1 MVNGVIT
8 FLVLGILLVL
18 PIVTLAMVVRLCRT
32 IGDGRVAKDER
43 VGPWSCRLYSAAKRA
58 VLAWVAEIVFCVVV
72 FLGLGYY
79 DSSFLPGRYHYW
91 LMLALP
97 VVAFTWGVMKPRVY
111 SDGAERVKN
120 GRIGAWITLTIL
132 LFPMFTIVFF
142 ISRPIAPYLHRSI
155 NPQSSEIVIRAP
167 EWSAW
172 KFRMVDVATDMIPWD
187 ATDIELK
194 YTPIKGFLPLGGSA
208 ELRCKVEKDDLLA
221 FAKARG
227 YEFQSESV
235 SHNSCAKGCGDC
247 DFVWQVW
254 HKYNGDTPY
263 PNDFL
268 AYNYRY
274 ATCGGYSFFYDVNT
288 KMLYAQWSS
297 N

>member
-1 MVNGVIT
+1 MNGVIT
-8 FLVLGILLVL
+8 FLVLGILIVL
-18 PIVTLAMVVRLCRT
+18 PIATLAMVVRLCRT
-32 IGDGRVAKDER
+32 IGDGRVAKGETA
-43 VGPWSCRLYSAAKRA
+43 GPWSRRLYSAAKRTTL
-58 VLAWVAEIVFCVVV
+58 VWVSEIVFCVVA

-97 VVAFTWGVMKPRVY
+97 VVAFTWGIMKPRVY
-111 SDGAERVKN
+111 SDGVERVKN
-120 GRIGAWITLTIL
+120 GRIGAWITLAIL
-132 LFPMFTIVFF
+132 LFPIFTVVFF
-142 ISRPIAPYLHRSI
+142 ISRPIAPYLHRI
-155 NPQSSEIVIRAP
+155 GTPQSSEMVIRAP
-167 EWSAW
+167 EWNAW
-172 KFRMVDVATDMIPWD
+172 TFRMADVAPDMIPWD

-194 YTPIKGFLPLGGSA
+194 YTSTKGLLPLGGRA

>member
-1 MVNGVIT
+1 
-8 FLVLGILLVL
+8 
-18 PIVTLAMVVRLCRT
+18 
-32 IGDGRVAKDER
+32 
-43 VGPWSCRLYSAAKRA
+43 
-58 VLAWVAEIVFCVVV
+58 
-72 FLGLGYY
+72 
-79 DSSFLPGRYHYW
+79 
-91 LMLALP
+91 MLALP
-97 VVAFTWGVMKPRVY
+97 VVAFTWGIMKPRAY
-111 SDGAERVKN
+111 SDGVERVKN
-120 GRIGAWITLTIL
+120 GRIGAWITLAIL

-142 ISRPIAPYLHRSI
+142 ISRPIAPYLHRI
-155 NPQSSEIVIRAP
+155 GNPQSSEMVIRAP
-167 EWSAW
+167 GWNAW
-172 KFRMVDVATDMIPWD
+172 TFRMADVAPDMIPWN

-194 YTPIKGFLPLGGSA
+194 YTPTKGLLPLGGRA

-247 DFVWQVW
+247 DFVWHVW
-254 HKYNGDTPY
+254 YKYNGDTPY

-274 ATCGGYSFFYDVNT
+274 ATCGGYSFFYDVNMKT
-288 KMLYAQWSS
+288 LYAQWSS

>member
-1 MVNGVIT
+1 M
-8 FLVLGILLVL
+8 
-18 PIVTLAMVVRLCRT
+18 
-32 IGDGRVAKDER
+32 
-43 VGPWSCRLYSAAKRA
+43 
-58 VLAWVAEIVFCVVV
+58 WVSEIIFCVVIFV
-72 FLGLGYY
+72 GLGYY
-79 DSSFLPGRYHYW
+79 DSSFLPMRYYYW

-97 VVAFTWGVMKPRVY
+97 VVAFTWGIMKPRVY
-111 SDGAERVKN
+111 SDGVERVKN
-120 GRIGAWITLTIL
+120 GRIGAWITLAIL
-132 LFPMFTIVFF
+132 LFPMFTIIFF
-142 ISRPIAPYLHRSI
+142 ISRPIAPYLHRI
-155 NPQSSEIVIRAP
+155 GNPQSSEIVIRAT
-167 EWSAW
+167 EWNAW
-172 KFRMVDVATDMIPWD
+172 KFRMADVAPDMIPWD

-194 YTPIKGFLPLGGSA
+194 YTPTKGLLPLGGRA

-235 SHNSCAKGCGDC
+235 KRNSCAKGCSDC

-288 KMLYAQWSS
+288 KTLYAQWSS

>member
-1 MVNGVIT
+1 MNGVIA
-8 FLVLGILLVL
+8 FLLLGILLVL
-18 PIVTLAMVVRLCRT
+18 PIVTFAMVVRLCRT
-32 IGDGRVAKDER
+32 IGDWRVTKGEVAE
-43 VGPWSCRLYSAAKRA
+43 PWSSRLYSAAKRMA
-58 VLAWVAEIVFCVVV
+58 LVWVSEIAFCVVV
-72 FLGLGYY
+72 FVGLGYY

-97 VVAFTWGVMKPRVY
+97 VVAFTWGVMNPRVY

-120 GRIGAWITLTIL
+120 GRVGAWITLAIL

-142 ISRPIAPYLHRSI
+142 ISRPIAPYLHRI
-155 NPQSSEIVIRAP
+155 VNPKNSEIVIRAP

-172 KFRMVDVATDMIPWD
+172 KFRMVDVAPDMIPWE

-194 YTPIKGFLPLGGSA
+194 YTPIEGLLPLGGSA
-208 ELRCKVEKDDLLA
+208 ELRCQVEKDDLLA

-227 YEFQSESV
+227 YEFQSVSV
-235 SHNSCAKGCGDC
+235 KRNSCANGCGDC
-247 DFVWQVW
+247 DFVRQVW
-254 HKYNGDTPY
+254 YKYNGDSSY
-263 PNDFL
+263 PTDFF

-288 KMLYAQWSS
+288 KMLYAQWLS

>member
-1 MVNGVIT
+1 MNGVIA
-8 FLVLGILLVL
+8 FLLLGILLVL
-18 PIVTLAMVVRLCRT
+18 PIVTFAMVVRLCRT
-32 IGDGRVAKDER
+32 IGDGRVTKGEVAES
-43 VGPWSCRLYSAAKRA
+43 WSSRLYSAAKRMA
-58 VLAWVAEIVFCVVV
+58 LVWVSEIAFCVVV
-72 FLGLGYY
+72 FVGLGYY

-97 VVAFTWGVMKPRVY
+97 VVAFTWGVMNPRVY

-120 GRIGAWITLTIL
+120 GRVGAWITLAIL

-142 ISRPIAPYLHRSI
+142 ISRPIAPYLHRI
-155 NPQSSEIVIRAP
+155 VNPKNSEIVIRAP

-172 KFRMVDVATDMIPWD
+172 KFRMVDVAPDMIPWE

-194 YTPIKGFLPLGGSA
+194 YTPIEGLLPLGGSA
-208 ELRCKVEKDDLLA
+208 ELRCQVEKDDLLA

-227 YEFQSESV
+227 YEFQSVSV
-235 SHNSCAKGCGDC
+235 KRNSCANGCGDC
-247 DFVWQVW
+247 DFVRQVW
-254 HKYNGDTPY
+254 YKYNGDSSY
-263 PNDFL
+263 PTDFF